1 MKMVTINE
9 TDSDSYYWDENEE
22 TIEGVD
28 QLKRDWND
36 LPLEKRTGLFTL
48 EKVPFEIDARS
59 VLEELYEKLAESE
72 QGYEDTYDCLENDTT
87 DEYEKQHVMINVNK
101 IIIVYRNN
109 AGTQTQ
115 IKVDGLEY
123 PLGVRETYEEIK
135 YKLKGVVNVR

>member
-1 MKMVTINE
+1 M
-9 TDSDSYYWDENEE
+9 
-22 TIEGVD
+22 IEV
-28 QLKRDWND
+28 
-36 LPLEKRTGLFTL
+36 
-48 EKVPFEIDARS
+48 
-59 VLEELYEKLAESE
+59 Y
-72 QGYEDTYDCLENDTT
+72 
-87 DEYEKQHVMINVNK
+87 DEYEKQHVMINASK